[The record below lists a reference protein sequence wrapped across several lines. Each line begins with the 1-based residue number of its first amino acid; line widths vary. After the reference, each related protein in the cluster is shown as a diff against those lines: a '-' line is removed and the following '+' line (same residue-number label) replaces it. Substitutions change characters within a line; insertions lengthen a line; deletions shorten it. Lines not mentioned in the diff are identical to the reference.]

1 VAESLERDRAGSGD
15 RASHFGTGR
24 SLPLTTGGPFGTLA
38 MLGSDVVEVEV
49 AMVTVKRPGRPTT
62 GAGTPGVGAAT
73 VSPLMTADE
82 LAGWLHCSRR
92 AVYDRVY
99 RGQLPG
105 MVRVGR
111 RVYFLRESVLAFL
124 REGSDQRSWRSR

>member
-1 VAESLERDRAGSGD
+1 MTARAA
-15 RASHFGTGR
+15 RA
-24 SLPLTTGGPFGTLA
+24 TGGG
-38 MLGSDVVEVEV
+38 GGE
-49 AMVTVKRPGRPTT
+49 
-62 GAGTPGVGAAT
+62 

-111 RVYFLRESVLAFL
+111 RLYFLRESVVAFL

>member
-1 VAESLERDRAGSGD
+1 MTDKRSGP
-15 RASHFGTGR
+15 A
-24 SLPLTTGGPFGTLA
+24 
-38 MLGSDVVEVEV
+38 
-49 AMVTVKRPGRPTT
+49 TT
-62 GAGTPGVGAAT
+62 GASTPGGGAST

-105 MVRVGR
+105 APIPPR
-111 RVYFLRESVLAFL
+111 RQRLRAGHPPRRHSPLHGA
-124 REGSDQRSWRSR
+124 